1 MVANAFKKINVNVQ
15 KDFMDH
21 DVNSVSFINRT
32 KCYYHLSFEAEKFNV
47 FRTINLPAKCQIPCI
62 NGGKCNGNNKCR
74 CPRGFRGNHCE
85 IEIGHQ
91 FQLEMTGNCKKPCRH
106 GVCML
111 DNKCKC
117 NKGWFGRFCNQRG
130 N

>member
-1 MVANAFKKINVNVQ
+1 MRKLHF
-15 KDFMDH
+15 F
-21 DVNSVSFINRT
+21 
-32 KCYYHLSFEAEKFNV
+32 
-47 FRTINLPAKCQIPCI
+47 PAKCQIPCI

-74 CPRGFRGNHCE
+74 CPRDFQGNHCE

-91 FQLEMTGNCKKPCRH
+91 FELEMTGHCKKPCRH

-117 NKGWFGRFCNQRG
+117 NDGWFGRFCNQRG
-130 N
+130 NSISLNDRFTVNEPYSKFVSFYLHRKSS